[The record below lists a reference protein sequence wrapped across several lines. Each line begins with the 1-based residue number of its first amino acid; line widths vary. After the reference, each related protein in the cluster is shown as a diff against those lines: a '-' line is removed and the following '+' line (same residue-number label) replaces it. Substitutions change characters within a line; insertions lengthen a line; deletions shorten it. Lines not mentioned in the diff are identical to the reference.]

1 MSSANNISRRIKEIQ
16 ESEGSDTLQRLR
28 ALQTRLQES
37 ASPNPPRTR
46 RNPPPRTRRNQR
58 ISPNQQQNQ
67 GIPLTREGKI
77 NFLNNL
83 PIVGE
88 IVIPGAENS
97 ITYEPISDN
106 DEIFILH
113 GLKQYPYTKDIII
126 ELLLKPNPRNPFTR
140 ESITEES
147 ITKYRLRNPLNNKT
161 IGGKKKTH
169 KKSHKTHKKSKR
181 N

>member
-16 ESEGSDTLQRLR
+16 ESERSEALERLR
-28 ALQTRLQES
+28 SFQTRLQET
-37 ASPNPPRTR
+37 ASQNPQRTRRNPPRTR
-46 RNPPPRTRRNQR
+46 R
-58 ISPNQQQNQ
+58 NQQQNQ

-77 NFLNNL
+77 DFLNNL

-88 IVIPGAENS
+88 IAIQGAENS

-126 ELLLKPNPRNPFTR
+126 ELLSKPNPRNPFTR

-161 IGGKKKTH
+161 IGGRKKTY
-169 KKSHKTHKKSKR
+169 KKSHKTHKTHKKSKR